1 MIDVIDDARLHVIA
15 AALDRSLKNDRIFAF
30 NVAFNWTDVIKA
42 IKKVRPEATTVA
54 TPPQDE
60 PRDLSK
66 VPNEQGA
73 KLLKM
78 WYGQETGY
86 KPLVQTVEESLEGQ
100 A

>member
-15 AALDRSLKNDRIFAF
+15 AALDGSLENDRIFAF
-30 NVAFNWTDVIKA
+30 NVAFNWTDIVQA
-42 IKKVRPEATTVA
+42 INEVRPDVTTVA
-54 TPPQDE
+54 KPPQDE

-73 KLLKM
+73 KLLKE

-86 KPLVQTVEESLEGQ
+86 KPLVQTVKENLEGV
-100 A
+100 

>member
-1 MIDVIDDARLHVIA
+1 MIDVIDNARLHVIA
-15 AALDRSLKNDRIFAF
+15 AVLDRSLENDRIFAF

-42 IKKVRPEATTVA
+42 IKEVCPDATTIA

-73 KLLKM
+73 KLLKE
-78 WYGQETGY
+78 WYHQETGY
-86 KPLVQTVEESLEGQ
+86 KPLIQTVKENLEGQ